1 MTNAMNKDEVM
12 STAKALKE
20 LFPQNWDFNIRMTI
34 TLAWKQYLIT
44 EDEFEWLI
52 TSIHE
57 LS

>member
-1 MTNAMNKDEVM
+1 MNKDEVM